1 MLSMRT
7 RILTLTALILALGTS
22 LLAAQTLPARPKTA
36 PAATVIERIL
46 AGRDLLE
53 LNGDQV
59 ARLTRLAERLRNERG
74 RPVVTRLNRVPG
86 KSVPRITRTRTTAA
100 EAFRQASVLL
110 NAEQQV
116 KANRLLDTL
125 NR

>member
-1 MLSMRT
+1 MRT

-22 LLAAQTLPARPKTA
+22 LLAAQTLPAHLKTA

-59 ARLTRLAERLRNERG
+59 ARLTRLVEQLRHERG
-74 RPVVTRLNRVPG
+74 RPAVTGLDRVPG
-86 KSVPRITRTRTTAA
+86 KSVPRIARTGTTAA
-100 EAFRQASVLL
+100 EAFRQASALF

-116 KANRLLDTL
+116 KATRLLDTL